1 MSTSTPSLL
10 SLQVLGLVGG
20 DIVSMSVSVC
30 VCKCEGNG
38 CAKVA
43 ERKFCKGGGSRR
55 EREREKLWR

>member
-1 MSTSTPSLL
+1 MPTSTPSLL

-38 CAKVA
+38 CAKVKVEEVG
-43 ERKFCKGGGSRR
+43 ERVN
-55 EREREKLWR
+55 LWR